1 MGGVIHK
8 KILKEKVSNGKG
20 ITGTRFAENH
30 VGMEHCGTFYSGWLN
45 GTHPENR
52 LELVRK
58 SHVCFS
64 HPTNNCYMK
73 TRIRIRNCVNYY
85 VYYLVNIRR
94 GCNKGNAGYCA

>member
-1 MGGVIHK
+1 MMILFCK
-8 KILKEKVSNGKG
+8 FLDTLEFLYDSPKIS
-20 ITGTRFAENH
+20 

-52 LELVRK
+52 LDLVR

-64 HPTNNCYMK
+64 HPTNSCYMK
-73 TRIRIRNCVNYY
+73 TRIRIRNCINYY

-94 GCNKGNAGYCA
+94 GCNKGNAGYCAQ